1 MTAKGKIMKYYSE
14 DHIWVEIRG
23 EEATVG
29 ISQYAV
35 DELGEIEYIELPME
49 DEDVIVGEDIGLLE
63 SSANSQSIYA
73 PISGTIIA
81 VNEELESDPVL
92 INDSPEEK
100 GWICKIN
107 NIDDSELDDMMDETF
122 YKKHLRTINKRS
134 KMQK

>member
-73 PISGTIIA
+73 PLSGTIIA

-100 GWICKIN
+100 GWICKMT
-107 NIDDSELDDMMDETF
+107 NIDDSELADMMDETF
-122 YKKHLRTINKRS
+122 YRKYLRSLK
-134 KMQK
+134 